1 MVAASSR
8 LRLLRWPLA
17 IAAAV
22 VVLDQLT
29 KHWAVN
35 ALDDGHVI
43 DLVGS
48 LRLKLAFNTGMAFSR
63 GEGIGP
69 FVPILA
75 ITVVALTVPLVLI
88 WAPIHARQT
97 DDFSVWSGSDELHD
111 VASSSWSWGL
121 IPLGL
126 GLLIVNMH
134 LLNALAARCGRWSTA
149 WLDDHRHRSASDD
162 GDDATR

>member
-75 ITVVALTVPLVLI
+75 ITVVALLLMAVG
-88 WAPIHARQT
+88 R
-97 DDFSVWSGSDELHD
+97 
-111 VASSSWSWGL
+111 SSSPWFTVGVGL
-121 IPLGL
+121 IVGGTLGNVIDRL
-126 GLLIVNMH
+126 FRGEGWFGGAVVDFVDVQWWPVFNLADAAIVVGAGLL
-134 LLNALAARCGRWSTA
+134 LLTSLRAP
-149 WLDDHRHRSASDD
+149 
-162 GDDATR
+162 